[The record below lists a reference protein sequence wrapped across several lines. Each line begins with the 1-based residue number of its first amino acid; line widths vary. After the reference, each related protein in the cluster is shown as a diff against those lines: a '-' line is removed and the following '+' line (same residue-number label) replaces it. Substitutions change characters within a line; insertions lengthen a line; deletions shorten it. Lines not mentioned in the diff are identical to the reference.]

1 MRGANLE
8 IIIKANP
15 KEIAELLVEVEARL
29 GKTIQL
35 PQNLLGGVVVLDSSA
50 VQQLIKDSA
59 VKYAEL
65 NEQMNRQ
72 GEFRRE

>member
-1 MRGANLE
+1 ME
-8 IIIKANP
+8 ITIKGSA
-15 KEIAELLVEVEARL
+15 KEIAELLVEVEAQL

-35 PQNLLGGVVVLDSSA
+35 SQNLLDGVVVLDSSA

>member
-1 MRGANLE
+1 ME

-15 KEIAELLVEVEARL
+15 KEIAELLMEVEAQL
-29 GKTIQL
+29 EKTIQL

>member
-1 MRGANLE
+1 ME
-8 IIIKANP
+8 IIIKASP
-15 KEIAELLVEVEARL
+15 KEIAELLVEVEAQL

-35 PQNLLGGVVVLDSSA
+35 PRNLLGGVVVLDSSA

>member
-1 MRGANLE
+1 ME

-15 KEIAELLVEVEARL
+15 KEIAELLVEVEAQL
-29 GKTIQL
+29 GKTNQPL
-35 PQNLLGGVVVLDSSA
+35 QNQSSGVVVLDSSA

>member
-1 MRGANLE
+1 ME
-8 IIIKANP
+8 ITIKGSP
-15 KEIAELLVEVEARL
+15 KEIAELLVEVEAQL
-29 GKTIQL
+29 EKTIQL

>member
-1 MRGANLE
+1 ME
-8 IIIKANP
+8 ITITASP
-15 KEIAELLVEVEARL
+15 KEIAELLVEVEAQL